1 MRAFRLLATSLV
13 AALSIWLGSCSNKS
27 QNSDSIVGIW
37 KEYRADANDDYGLSS
52 WKFNSDGSGL
62 FIEQASEMWDIME
75 ELGIAVDKSFFE
87 PCDLTPPTLEELC
100 RMFGVNSLEELRNMP
115 PSPMAF

>member
-37 KEYRADANDDYGLSS
+37 KEYRADANDDYGLAS

-62 FIEQASEMWDIME
+62 FIVKGITNTQKVSFTWEITNSSTVTVNLNGE
-75 ELGIAVDKSFFE
+75 ES
-87 PCDLTPPTLEELC
+87 TLELSNGLLIE
-100 RMFGVNSLEELRNMP
+100 NSALG
-115 PSPMAF
+115 SVVFKKQ

>member
-52 WKFNSDGSGL
+52 WKFNSEPVG
-62 FIEQASEMWDIME
+62 
-75 ELGIAVDKSFFE
+75 GINLVH
-87 PCDLTPPTLEELC
+87 T
-100 RMFGVNSLEELRNMP
+100 
-115 PSPMAF
+115 

>member
-1 MRAFRLLATSLV
+1 MDNET
-13 AALSIWLGSCSNKS
+13 KT
-27 QNSDSIVGIW
+27 
-37 KEYRADANDDYGLSS
+37 
-52 WKFNSDGSGL
+52 
-62 FIEQASEMWDIME
+62 ASEIWDIME
-75 ELGIAVDKSFFE
+75 EFIE